1 MRAQPALREPAR
13 RVLGGP
19 RLAGLTAADARRFR
33 TGRSC
38 LDFCHT
44 GGGGPLAKFELLRD
58 GPSLAD
64 WLGVVLNLE
73 GIDATDDDV
82 AQARELRRAI
92 WSAAHALIA
101 HDPVTDEQR
110 QAINDAATREP
121 IVPFLHA
128 DGTVSAKQPV
138 TISQVLSRWRVMRST
153 CSAARWRHASESARQ
168 VTAGCC
174 SSINPA
180 LGPAAGVPCSAVAIL
195 RRSAAIGPLQAAPSR
210 QGGLTW
216 RPSPV
221 VRWFHAS

>member
-138 TISQVLSRWRVMRST
+138 TIGQVLSTLARDAIDLFSGPLAVRIRV
-153 CSAARWRHASESARQ
+153 C
-168 VTAGCC
+168 
-174 SSINPA
+174 
-180 LGPAAGVPCSAVAIL
+180 AAGNCGLLFVDQSRPGARRWCSMQRCGNLAKV
-195 RRSAAIGPLQAAPSR
+195 RRHRAAS
-210 QGGLTW
+210 GGT
-216 RPSPV
+216 
-221 VRWFHAS
+221 